1 MKSLN
6 NQRLRLVLLG
16 LLCFAG
22 VTLLAITLFADAV
35 LGKKSHELVDLK
47 LQSKVVDAQL
57 LGLAQSK
64 KEVAQY
70 LYFNDIAKTVLPSDK
85 DQAQAVLDINQ
96 FAIDSGISIAS
107 ISFPASTLGSSGASA
122 TTNNSASTAPTQS
135 VVSQAK
141 PVDGIPGL
149 YGLDLT
155 ISSES
160 SSSVPD
166 AKKATYPKLLDFL
179 GRIERNRRTAQ
190 ITQVNIQPVI
200 TELGPSPF
208 INFTLT
214 TKIFIK
220 P

>member
-1 MKSLN
+1 MKGLS

-16 LLCFAG
+16 LLCFVG
-22 VTLLAITLFADAV
+22 VTLLAIALFADAI

-47 LQSKVVDAQL
+47 LQNKVVDAQL

-64 KEVAQY
+64 KEVVQY
-70 LYFNDIAKTVLPSDK
+70 SYFNDIAKTVLPSDK

-96 FAIDSGISIAS
+96 FATDSSISIAS
-107 ISFPASTLGSSGASA
+107 ISFPASTLGSGSASA
-122 TTNNSASTAPTQS
+122 TAHNSTTTTPTQS

-141 PVDGIPGL
+141 PVEGIPGL

-179 GRIERNRRTAQ
+179 SRIERNRRTAQ
-190 ITQVNIQPVI
+190 ITQVNIQPIV
-200 TELGPSPF
+200 TESGPSPF